1 MSSGSLG
8 PLRYEEPVTVVK
20 LSSELA
26 GSLRALQVRVS
37 AVACPVGGSGS
48 PVSYVTCVICH
59 LCHMSPMS
67 YVTCVICHLCHMLP
81 VARGKY
87 STGPVQ
93 EFAEEECNGASQ
105 EIHVSSAATFLYM
118 VYCMLQWDVH
128 LLIDNVES
136 TS

>member
-48 PVSYVTCVICH
+48 PV
-59 LCHMSPMS
+59 S